1 MRDKRFLPYE
11 PDKALELPSDMRT
24 WLPENHLAFFISDV
38 VDELDLSEIVDKYQH
53 PDGGHPAYHPAMM
66 VKLLFYAYAVGIR
79 SSRRIEQKTYEDV
92 AFRVLSCDSHP
103 DHSRIS
109 DFRKRHLHEISGL
122 FVQILKFCSEA
133 GLTKLGHV
141 ALDGS
146 KIKANASKHKAMSY
160 GRMVTKETELEV
172 EIERLL
178 VEAQAV
184 DAAEDLR
191 YGKGKRGDELPE
203 DLKFKQARLKKI
215 REYKKA
221 LEQRKRQEAID
232 SGKLDKDGNPP
243 ASTGGTGKV
252 PKAPPGIPKPKDQI
266 NFTDPESRIMLDGA
280 TKAWVQAY
288 NSQIAVDC
296 ESQIIVAADVTQQ
309 ANDKQQL
316 IPITEQVMANTGKAP
331 EAELADAGYF
341 SESNVGFAALNGI
354 EPLIPKDRTKHTDA
368 APPLPN
374 TSIGNDT
381 PEVAR
386 MLAKLKTKEGKKI
399 YSKRK
404 ESVEAVF
411 GQIKEARGIRGF
423 LLRGL
428 EQARGEW
435 RLICLTHNIL
445 KLWKNLSDTNRIGA
459 PFCGKKAK
467 HSLQFLV
474 STMRFPHV
482 WAFRATVSLCMAPS
496 GIPGGMVLPSPR
508 LN

>member
-11 PDKALELPSDMRT
+11 PHKALELPSDMRT

-38 VDELDLSEIVDKYQH
+38 VDELDLGEIMDKYQH
-53 PDGGHPAYHPAMM
+53 PAGGHPAYHPAMM

-160 GRMVTKETELEV
+160 GRMVTKETELDV

-184 DAAEDLR
+184 DAAEDR
-191 YGKGKRGDELPE
+191 KYGMGKRGDELPK
-203 DLKFKQARLKKI
+203 DLRFKQARLEKI
-215 REYKKA
+215 RKYKQT

-232 SGKLDKDGNPP
+232 SGKLDDDGNPP
-243 ASTGGTGKV
+243 TGTGGRGRA
-252 PKAPPGIPKPKDQI
+252 PKTPPGVPKPKDQI
-266 NFTDPESRIMLDGA
+266 NFTDPESRIMRDGA

-288 NSQIAVDC
+288 NGQIAVDS
-296 ESQIIVAADVTQQ
+296 ESQVIVAADVTQQ

-316 IPITEQVMANTGKAP
+316 IPLTEQVIANTGKIP
-331 EAELADAGYF
+331 EFELADAGYF
-341 SESNVGFAALNGI
+341 SESNANFVASKGI
-354 EPLIPKDRTKHTDA
+354 DPLIPKDRIKHTDA
-368 APPLPN
+368 APPVPN
-374 TSIGNDT
+374 ASTGNDT
-381 PEVAR
+381 SVVER
-386 MLAKLKTKEGKKI
+386 MLAKLKTEEGKKI

-404 ESVEAVF
+404 QSVETVF
-411 GQIKEARGIRGF
+411 GQIKEARGIRSL

-435 RLICLTHNIL
+435 KLICLTHNIL
-445 KLWKNLSDTNRIGA
+445 KLWKRLSDNNPIGA
-459 PFCGKKAK
+459 PFFGMKAEY
-467 HSLQFLV
+467 SLQFLV
-474 STMRFPHV
+474 LF
-482 WAFRATVSLCMAPS
+482 
-496 GIPGGMVLPSPR
+496 
-508 LN
+508 